1 MTIFSSYD
9 VDKSAVLAR
18 RFAILATTY
27 VDDPTAA
34 TSEAAKVPLE
44 NLFRILEMFR
54 YNAYADESRRGVL
67 AVGGPSR
74 QIRGQTAG
82 PVWHTDIARALD
94 FALKATFANASKDA
108 AVVEL
113 EEDLRTLA
121 SKGKLPA
128 DRALRT
134 KEFFSSFSSA
144 LP

>member
-1 MTIFSSYD
+1 MTIFSSYE

-18 RFAILATTY
+18 RFAVLATTY
-27 VDDPTAA
+27 VDNPAAA

-67 AVGGPSR
+67 ALGGPSR
-74 QIRGQTAG
+74 QLPGQNAG
-82 PVWHTDIARALD
+82 SVWHTDIARALD
-94 FALKATFANASKDA
+94 SALRATFANASKDA

-121 SKGKLPA
+121 SKGSLPA

-134 KEFFSSFSSA
+134 KEFFNTFSSA

>member
-18 RFAILATTY
+18 RFAVLATTY
-27 VDDPTAA
+27 LDDPAAA
-34 TSEAAKVPLE
+34 TSDAAKVPLE

-67 AVGGPSR
+67 ALGSLGR
-74 QIRGQTAG
+74 QLPNQSPGS
-82 PVWHTDIARALD
+82 VWHTEIAKALD
-94 FALKATFANASKDA
+94 AAFQTTFANAPRDT
-108 AVVEL
+108 AVDEL

-121 SKGKLPA
+121 STGKLPEE
-128 DRALRT
+128 RAERT
-134 KEFFSSFSSA
+134 KRFFSSFGSA